1 MSYPLSNTEPARFN
15 RERYSIVDEDKR
27 GQYNIGVGM
36 DKITYNGMNFKGTPF
51 GMRIQSV
58 AVSGVSLQPHSIFLF
73 VKHKNTIV
81 FENGGVQIFM

>member
-1 MSYPLSNTEPARFN
+1 
-15 RERYSIVDEDKR
+15 
-27 GQYNIGVGM
+27 M